1 MRNLYLLA
9 ALVVLL
15 GITPAMA
22 DQLTLGGDG
31 NLFFCSTGGVNSP
44 IVISTSS
51 GCSPQGGTAGSP
63 NSGSFESPTGNTIAA
78 LQPWSLVF
86 PTGLEIGALSGGVFQ
101 FVNQPTTTAFSWGGP
116 TGTPATSPITG
127 NITWS
132 LVSDGTPV
140 PRFFGTMV
148 ITGNANGG
156 ALGADYQV
164 GHTVNID
171 FTVNLGSN
179 PTLETVFAHTGGV
192 TSTSG
197 SFSSGEVPAAPEPT
211 SIFFLGTGIL
221 AAGTV
226 LRARF
231 RKA

>member
-31 NLFFCSTGGVNSP
+31 TIFFCSTGGVNSP

-51 GCSPQGGTAGSP
+51 GCTPQGGVAGSATT
-63 NSGSFESPTGNTIAA
+63 GSFESPTGNTVIA
-78 LQPWSLVF
+78 LQPWSLTF
-86 PTGLEIGALSGGVFQ
+86 PTGLELGALSGGVFQ
-101 FVNQPTTTAFSWGGP
+101 FVNQPTTTAFSWGGAS
-116 TGTPATSPITG
+116 GTSPITG
-127 NITWS
+127 NITWA

-148 ITGNANGG
+148 ITGNSNSGV
-156 ALGADYQV
+156 LGSDYQV
-164 GHTVNID
+164 GHSVNID
-171 FTVNLGSN
+171 FTVSLGSN
-179 PTLETVFAHTGGV
+179 PSLEAVYAHTGGAL
-192 TSTSG
+192 STSG
-197 SFSSGEVPAAPEPT
+197 TFSSGEVPAAPEPT

>member
-31 NLFFCSTGGVNSP
+31 TIFFCSTGGVNSP

-51 GCSPQGGTAGSP
+51 SCSPQGGTAGS
-63 NSGSFESPTGNTIAA
+63 STTGSFESPTGNTVIA
-78 LQPWSLVF
+78 LQPWSLAF

-101 FVNQPTTTAFSWGGP
+101 FVNQPTTTAFSWGGASG
-116 TGTPATSPITG
+116 TGTVTG
-127 NITWS
+127 NVTWS

-140 PRFFGTMV
+140 PRFFGNLV
-148 ITGNANGG
+148 VTGNTAPAGSALAN
-156 ALGADYQV
+156 DYQP
-164 GHTVNID
+164 GHSVAID

-179 PTLETVFAHTGGV
+179 PTLETIYARGDGA
-192 TSTSG
+192 STSG
-197 SFSSGEVPAAPEPT
+197 TFSSGEVPAAPEPT